1 MNAFQKVKEELG
13 KFQAKREEHQSVK
26 LNRELEKSKKEYA
39 NAKIKE
45 QTIKNREYS
54 QGVRAKAREQ
64 RFAPIKAFAQKVT
77 ARTKAR
83 SGRSPVRLG
92 GSPGSTGSIFTASS
106 NTPDN
111 IYFRGSTGNN
121 PFNFTGKSPVR
132 KKQKG
137 KRITINL

>member
-1 MNAFQKVKEELG
+1 MNAFQKVKEELN

-26 LNRELEKSKKEYA
+26 LNQELEKSKKEYA

-54 QGVRAKAREQ
+54 QGIRAKAREQ
-64 RFAPIKAFAQKVT
+64 RFAGFKGFAQKVT

-83 SGRSPVRLG
+83 SGKRAVNLG
-92 GSPGSTGSIFTASS
+92 GSPGSAGSIFTASS
-106 NTPDN
+106 NSPNN
-111 IYFRGSTGNN
+111 IYFKGSSGNN
-121 PFNFTGKSPVR
+121 PYNFTGSKPTKAKR
-132 KKQKG
+132 KG